1 MKFEKF
7 LKSVGAYGRVFERT
21 NGDKWLVCDGVGMK
35 IPTGVLE
42 LLGGGKVD
50 HDMGKA
56 VINAVIS
63 ADTADDILHLSKA
76 VLFDR
81 DGKSGDICR
90 VFETELDIELETH
103 KVGIWN
109 KEYGLL
115 EKKDILT
122 YLEIEDY
129 PDEHGDVKTV
139 KYIVVLDEHGETIG
153 FIAGTYKI

>member
-56 VINAVIS
+56 VINAIIS
-63 ADTADDILHLSKA
+63 ADTSDDVLHLAKA

-81 DGKSGDICR
+81 DGKSGDI
-90 VFETELDIELETH
+90 ELETH

-109 KEYGLL
+109 KDYGLL

-129 PDEHGDVKTV
+129 PDEHGNVEIL
-139 KYIVVLDEHGETIG
+139 KYIVVLNEKGETIG
-153 FIAGTYKI
+153 FIHGTHNI